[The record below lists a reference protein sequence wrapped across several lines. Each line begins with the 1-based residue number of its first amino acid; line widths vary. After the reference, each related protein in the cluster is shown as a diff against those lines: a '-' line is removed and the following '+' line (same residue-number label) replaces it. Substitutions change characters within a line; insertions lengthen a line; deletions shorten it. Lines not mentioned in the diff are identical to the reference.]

1 MSDEK
6 RPSTGLTPIEM
17 TAAVAAMRRVARPP
31 KTPRPL
37 LRAVYYRHSH
47 APTMVVFE
55 VPAGVTARSAVETRG
70 TPRYV
75 RVGASK
81 WRLCPSSAEPSWS
94 RSWGRPK
101 QLDGVP
107 VADPDPVGPIVEPI
121 HAVFEVGA
129 STWCSWP
136 THARAALRAVISWAK
151 GPGVM
156 RTEDLDGATAERVRD
171 VAAQHGLDGL
181 EERAIEA
188 TDEVAYG

>member
-1 MSDEK
+1 MN
-6 RPSTGLTPIEM
+6 
-17 TAAVAAMRRVARPP
+17 AALAEMRRAARAP
-31 KTPRPL
+31 KTPRPN

-55 VPAGVTARSAVETRG
+55 VPPGVTTRSAVETTG

-81 WRLCPSSAEPSWS
+81 WRLCNGSAEPSWS

-107 VADPDPVGPIVEPI
+107 LADPDPVGPVVEPNPGR
-121 HAVFEVGA
+121 FEVSA

-136 THARAALRAVISWAK
+136 VRIRVALRAVTSWTK

-156 RTEDLDGATAERVRD
+156 TTELVDGATAERVRD
-171 VAAQHGLDGL
+171 VAAQHGLAGV
-181 EERAIEA
+181 EEVSDA
-188 TDEVAYG
+188 